1 MGSISDEER
10 MAPAGAILE
19 KFGVPFDQR
28 VISAH
33 RNPGLLSDYAAEV
46 EERGIAVII
55 AGAGKAAALPGL
67 LAAHTVVPVIGVP
80 IYGKHVSGLDSL
92 LSIVQMPSGVPVAT
106 VGLDAAANAA
116 VLAVQMLALSNPD
129 LRRALWE
136 FKEQLAEGLR
146 F

>member
-1 MGSISDEER
+1 